1 MRFGVHVGIGGKF
14 AKTISEATA
23 AGCECIQIFA
33 GNPRAFKIGEYDATA
48 WKSFA
53 AQRRANDI
61 HPTVIHTSY
70 LVNLATDNQ
79 TLRASSERLVA
90 NDLSVA
96 AKAGIEY
103 VNTHLGS
110 YGTQDRAVGMARIC
124 DAVAIIAAARW
135 KNSARS

>member
-14 AKTISEATA
+14 AKTIDEATA

-33 GNPRAFKIGEYDATA
+33 GNPRAFKIGDYDAAA
-48 WKSFA
+48 WKAFA
-53 AQRRANDI
+53 TQRRANDI
-61 HPTVIHTSY
+61 YPTVIHTSY
-70 LVNLATDNQ
+70 LVNLATDNK
-79 TLRASSERLVA
+79 TLRASSEKLVA

-110 YGTQDRAVGMARIC
+110 YGTLDRAVGMARIC
-124 DAVAIIAAARW
+124 EAVARLV
-135 KNSARS
+135 KNAPPGPML